1 MAKEILESCY
11 RLIDALKTIQL
22 KNQDFQIIIST
33 HSPILL
39 SDIPKC
45 CTNYL
50 KRNNGIT
57 LKVNDDK
64 VGETFAA
71 NVFNLYRMSFF
82 MEDGLVGEF
91 ARKKIKEL
99 EKRID
104 KGETKGVID
113 EINMIG
119 DIGIREYLLEKYY
132 KEHPDDKSLNEDIIR
147 YYENRIAQLKALK
160 SPKKDE

>member
-1 MAKEILESCY
+1 
-11 RLIDALKTIQL
+11 
-22 KNQDFQIIIST
+22 
-33 HSPILL
+33 
-39 SDIPKC
+39 
-45 CTNYL
+45 
-50 KRNNGIT
+50 
-57 LKVNDDK
+57 
-64 VGETFAA
+64 
-71 NVFNLYRMSFF
+71 MSFF